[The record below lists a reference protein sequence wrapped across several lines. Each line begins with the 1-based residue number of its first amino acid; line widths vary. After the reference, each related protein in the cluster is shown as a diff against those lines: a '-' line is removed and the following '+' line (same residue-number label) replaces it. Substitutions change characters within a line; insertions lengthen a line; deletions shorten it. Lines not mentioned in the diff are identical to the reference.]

1 MLFLLAFLS
10 LFGATLTLPGLAG
23 LALTIGMAVDANIII
38 FDRIR
43 EEMDNGST
51 GFAAIKAGFDKAHI
65 TILDSNITTL
75 LTGLVLYSWG
85 TGPIKGFAV
94 TLCVGILTT
103 MFTALF
109 VSRFGFSIFNVV
121 NKKGELSI

>member
-1 MLFLLAFLS
+1 
-10 LFGATLTLPGLAG
+10 
-23 LALTIGMAVDANIII
+23 
-38 FDRIR
+38 
-43 EEMDNGST
+43 MDNGIT
-51 GFAAIKAGFDKAHI
+51 GLAAIKAGFDKAHI

-109 VSRFGFSIFNVV
+109 VSRFGFSVFNVV